1 MAGQLISDPKERAER
16 AAEKERFVLEW
27 LADFVYSTTDVLGV
41 VLELN
46 PSATLSALRRLERK
60 GYIIRDEIP
69 VYGRIVLP
77 IWGITTT
84 GLMAYLT
91 PKDIETKKL
100 RYYQKGRVALSS
112 LQHEMDVQR
121 VSLFCERSEKFDSQ
135 DWTTNRDLPWPSKKG
150 DPRWPVYPDGL
161 MNVPINGDEN
171 NLAAIAVEVERTRKT
186 PKRYV
191 QILKGHAA
199 NIAQGRYSG
208 VVYFC
213 LDQQAVESLR
223 ALFKRIVNEEK
234 ITLTNAKGR
243 ALIGFEVIPS

>member
-16 AAEKERFVLEW
+16 AAEKEQFVLEW

-41 VLELN
+41 VLELK

-60 GYIIRDEIP
+60 GYIVRDEIL

-77 IWGITTT
+77 IWGITMT

-91 PKDIETKKL
+91 PQQIETQKL
-100 RYYQKGRVALSS
+100 RYHQKGRVALSS

-121 VSLFCERSEKFDSQ
+121 VAIFCERSKKYDSEE
-135 DWTTNRDLPWPSKKG
+135 WTTNRDLPWPSKKS

-161 MNVPINGDEN
+161 MHLPINGDKN
-171 NLAAIAVEVERTRKT
+171 NLAEIAVEVERTRKT

-199 NIAQGRYSG
+199 NIAQGRYHG
-208 VVYFC
+208 VIYFC
-213 LDQQAVESLR
+213 VDQQAGESLK
-223 ALFKRIVNEEK
+223 ALFKRIFKEENITFTSPK
-234 ITLTNAKGR
+234 IR
-243 ALIGFEVIPS
+243 AMIGFEVIPS

>member
-1 MAGQLISDPKERAER
+1 MAGQLISDPKERAKR
-16 AAEKERFVLEW
+16 AAEKENGILTW
-27 LADFVYSTTDVLGV
+27 LADFVYSTTDVLGR
-41 VLELN
+41 VLVLN

-60 GYIIRDEIP
+60 GYIVRDEIP

-77 IWGITTT
+77 IWGITMT

-91 PKDIETKKL
+91 PKQIETQKL
-100 RYYQKGRVALSS
+100 RYHQKGRVALSS

-121 VSLFCERSEKFDSQ
+121 VALFCERSEKYDSHY
-135 DWTTNRDLPWPSKKG
+135 WTSNRELPWPSKKS

-191 QILKGHAA
+191 QILKGHAT

-213 LDQQAVESLR
+213 LDQQAVESLK
-223 ALFKRIVNEEK
+223 ALFKRIINEEK
-234 ITLTNAKGR
+234 ITFTSPKGR
-243 ALIGFEVIPS
+243 ALLGFEVIPN

>member
-1 MAGQLISDPKERAER
+1 MAGQLISDPKERAKR
-16 AAEKERFVLEW
+16 AAEKENGILTW
-27 LADFVYSTTDVLGV
+27 LADFVYSTTDVLGR
-41 VLELN
+41 VLVLN

-60 GYIIRDEIP
+60 GYIVRDEIP

-77 IWGITTT
+77 IWGITVT
-84 GLMAYLT
+84 GLMSFLT
-91 PKDIETKKL
+91 PQQIETQKL
-100 RYYQKGRVALSS
+100 RYHQKGRVALSS

-121 VSLFCERSEKFDSQ
+121 VALFCERAEKYDSVY
-135 DWTTNRDLPWPSKKG
+135 WTSNREFPWPSKKG

-199 NIAQGRYSG
+199 NIAQGRYYG

-213 LDQQAVESLR
+213 VDQQAVDSLK
-223 ALFKRIVNEEK
+223 ALFKRIINEEK
-234 ITLTNAKGR
+234 ITFTSPKGR
-243 ALIGFEVIPS
+243 ALLGFEVIPS

>member
-16 AAEKERFVLEW
+16 AAEKEDYVLAW
-27 LADFVYSTTDVLGV
+27 LVDFVYSTTDVLGV
-41 VLELN
+41 VLELK

-60 GYIIRDEIP
+60 GYIVRDEIP

-77 IWGITTT
+77 IWGITVT
-84 GLMAYLT
+84 GLMSFRT
-91 PKDIETKKL
+91 PQQIETQKL
-100 RYYQKGRVALSS
+100 RYHQKGRVALSS

-121 VSLFCERSEKFDSQ
+121 VALFCERAEKYDSVY
-135 DWTTNRDLPWPSKKG
+135 WTSNREFPWPSKKG

-199 NIAQGRYSG
+199 NIAQGRYYG

-213 LDQQAVESLR
+213 VDQQAVDSLK
-223 ALFKRIVNEEK
+223 ALFKRIINEEK
-234 ITLTNAKGR
+234 ITFTSPKGR
-243 ALIGFEVIPS
+243 ALLGFEVIPS

>member
-16 AAEKERFVLEW
+16 AAEKERFILEW
-27 LADFVYSTTDVLGV
+27 LADFVYSTTDVLGF

-77 IWGITTT
+77 IWGITIT
-84 GLMAYLT
+84 GLMASLT
-91 PKDIETKKL
+91 PKEIETKKL

-121 VSLFCERSEKFDSQ
+121 VALLCEQEEKFNSQ
-135 DWTTNRDLPWPSKKG
+135 YWKTNRNLPWPSKKG

-161 MNVPINGDEN
+161 MSVPINGDED

-191 QILKGHAA
+191 QILKGHAT
-199 NIAQGRYSG
+199 NIAQGRYCR

-213 LDQQAVESLR
+213 LDQQAVESLK
-223 ALFKRIVNEEK
+223 ALFKRIINEEK
-234 ITLTNAKGR
+234 ITLIDAQSR
-243 ALIGFEVIPS
+243 DLIGFDVIPS

>member
-16 AAEKERFVLEW
+16 AAEKEQFVLEW

-41 VLELN
+41 VLELK

-60 GYIIRDEIP
+60 GYIVRDEIL

-77 IWGITTT
+77 IWGITMT

-91 PKDIETKKL
+91 PQQIETQKL
-100 RYYQKGRVALSS
+100 RYHQKGRVALSS

-121 VSLFCERSEKFDSQ
+121 VAIFCERSKKYDSEE
-135 DWTTNRDLPWPSKKG
+135 WTTNRDLPWPSKKS

-161 MNVPINGDEN
+161 MHLPINGDKN
-171 NLAAIAVEVERTRKT
+171 NLAEIAVEVERTRKT

-199 NIAQGRYSG
+199 NIAQGRYHG
-208 VVYFC
+208 VIYFC
-213 LDQQAVESLR
+213 VDQQAVESLK
-223 ALFKRIVNEEK
+223 ALFKRIFKEENITFTSPK
-234 ITLTNAKGR
+234 IR
-243 ALIGFEVIPS
+243 AMIGFEVIPS

>member
-16 AAEKERFVLEW
+16 AAEKEQFVLAW
-27 LADFVYSTTDVLGV
+27 LADFIYSTTDVLGV
-41 VLELN
+41 MLDLN

-60 GYIIRDEIP
+60 GYIVRDEIP

-91 PKDIETKKL
+91 PEEIETTKL
-100 RYYQKGRVALSS
+100 RYHQKGRVALSS

-121 VSLFCERSEKFDSQ
+121 AALFCERSEKYDSHY
-135 DWTTNRDLPWPSKKG
+135 WTTNRELPWPSKKS
-150 DPRWPVYPDGL
+150 DLRWPVYPDGL

-191 QILKGHAA
+191 QILKGHAV

-213 LDQQAVESLR
+213 LDQQAVESLK
-223 ALFKRIVNEEK
+223 ALFKRIINEDK
-234 ITLTNAKGR
+234 ITLISPKGR
-243 ALIGFEVIPS
+243 ALIGFEVIPN

>member
-16 AAEKERFVLEW
+16 AAEKERFILEW
-27 LADFVYSTTDVLGV
+27 LADFVYSTTDVLGL

-121 VSLFCERSEKFDSQ
+121 VALLCEQPEKYNSQ
-135 DWTTNRDLPWPSKKG
+135 YWTTNRDLPWPSKKG

-161 MNVPINGDEN
+161 MNVPTKGDEN
-171 NLAAIAVEVERTRKT
+171 KLAAIAVEVERTRKT

-191 QILKGHAA
+191 QILKGHAT
-199 NIAQGRYSG
+199 NISQGRYCG
-208 VVYFC
+208 VIYFC
-213 LDQQAVESLR
+213 LDQQAADSLR
-223 ALFKRIVNEEK
+223 ALFKRIIKEEK
-234 ITLTNAKGR
+234 ITLIDAKGH
-243 ALIGFEVIPS
+243 ALIGFDVIQS

>member
-16 AAEKERFVLEW
+16 AAEKEDYVLAW
-27 LADFVYSTTDVLGV
+27 LVDFVYSTTDVLGV
-41 VLELN
+41 VLELK

-60 GYIIRDEIP
+60 GYIVRDEIP

-77 IWGITTT
+77 IWGITVT
-84 GLMAYLT
+84 GLMSFLT
-91 PKDIETKKL
+91 PQQIETQKL
-100 RYYQKGRVALSS
+100 RYHQKGRVALSS

-121 VSLFCERSEKFDSQ
+121 VALFCERAEKYDSVY
-135 DWTTNRDLPWPSKKG
+135 WTSNREFPWPSKKG

-199 NIAQGRYSG
+199 NIAQGRYYG

-213 LDQQAVESLR
+213 VDQQAVDSLK
-223 ALFKRIVNEEK
+223 ALFKRIINEEK
-234 ITLTNAKGR
+234 ITFTSPKGR
-243 ALIGFEVIPS
+243 ALLGFEVIPN

>member
-1 MAGQLISDPKERAER
+1 MAGQLISDPKERAKR
-16 AAEKERFVLEW
+16 AAEKENGILTW
-27 LADFVYSTTDVLGV
+27 LADFVYSTTDVLGR
-41 VLELN
+41 VLVLN

-60 GYIIRDEIP
+60 GYIVRDEIP

-77 IWGITTT
+77 IWGITMT
-84 GLMAYLT
+84 GLMASLT
-91 PKDIETKKL
+91 PEEIETKKL
-100 RYYQKGRVALSS
+100 RYHQKGRVALSS

-121 VSLFCERSEKFDSQ
+121 VALFCERSEKYDSHY
-135 DWTTNRDLPWPSKKG
+135 WTSNRELPWPSKKS

-191 QILKGHAA
+191 QILKGHAT

-213 LDQQAVESLR
+213 LDQQAVESLK
-223 ALFKRIVNEEK
+223 ALFKRIINEEK
-234 ITLTNAKGR
+234 ITFTSPKGR
-243 ALIGFEVIPS
+243 ALLGFEVIPN

>member
-16 AAEKERFVLEW
+16 AAEKEDYVLAW
-27 LADFVYSTTDVLGV
+27 LVDFVYSTTDVLGV

-60 GYIIRDEIP
+60 GYIVRDEIP

-77 IWGITTT
+77 IWGITVT
-84 GLMAYLT
+84 GLMSFLT
-91 PKDIETKKL
+91 PQQIETQKL
-100 RYYQKGRVALSS
+100 RYHQKGRVALSS

-121 VSLFCERSEKFDSQ
+121 VALFCERAEKYDSVY
-135 DWTTNRDLPWPSKKG
+135 WTSNREFPWPSKKG

-199 NIAQGRYSG
+199 NIAQGRYYG

-213 LDQQAVESLR
+213 VDQQAVDSLK
-223 ALFKRIVNEEK
+223 ALFKRIINEEK
-234 ITLTNAKGR
+234 ITFTSPKGR
-243 ALIGFEVIPS
+243 ALLGFEVIPS

>member
-16 AAEKERFVLEW
+16 AAEKERFILEW
-27 LADFVYSTTDVLGV
+27 LADFVYSTTDVLGL

-60 GYIIRDEIP
+60 GYIVRDEIP

-77 IWGITTT
+77 IWGITMT

-91 PKDIETKKL
+91 PQQIETQKL
-100 RYYQKGRVALSS
+100 RYHQKGRVALSS

-121 VSLFCERSEKFDSQ
+121 VAIFCERSKKYDSEE
-135 DWTTNRDLPWPSKKG
+135 WTTNRDLPWPSKKG

-161 MNVPINGDEN
+161 MHLPINGDKN
-171 NLAAIAVEVERTRKT
+171 NLAEIAVEVERTRKT

-199 NIAQGRYSG
+199 NIAQGRYHG
-208 VVYFC
+208 VIYFC
-213 LDQQAVESLR
+213 VDQQAVESLK
-223 ALFKRIVNEEK
+223 ALFKRIFKEENITFTSPK
-234 ITLTNAKGR
+234 IR
-243 ALIGFEVIPS
+243 AMIGFEVIPS

>member
-1 MAGQLISDPKERAER
+1 M
-16 AAEKERFVLEW
+16 
-27 LADFVYSTTDVLGV
+27 
-41 VLELN
+41 VLELK

-60 GYIIRDEIP
+60 GYIVRDEIP

-77 IWGITTT
+77 IWGITVT
-84 GLMAYLT
+84 GLMSFLT
-91 PKDIETKKL
+91 PQQIETQKL
-100 RYYQKGRVALSS
+100 RYHQKGRVALSS

-121 VSLFCERSEKFDSQ
+121 VALFCERAEKYDSVY
-135 DWTTNRDLPWPSKKG
+135 WTSNREFPWPSKKG

-171 NLAAIAVEVERTRKT
+171 NLAAIAVAEVERTRKT

-199 NIAQGRYSG
+199 NIAQGRYYG

-213 LDQQAVESLR
+213 VDQQAVDSLK
-223 ALFKRIVNEEK
+223 ALFKRIINEEK
-234 ITLTNAKGR
+234 ITFTSPKGR
-243 ALIGFEVIPS
+243 ALLGFEVIPS